1 MKSHETP
8 IKPYEFSGVHF
19 HLKEESVSD
28 YHNPVPD
35 TNPRVTHHHRIP
47 PMTGTRKNCNSTV
60 FVPLQ
65 FTVYQFTE
73 YHPVESLH

>member
-47 PMTGTRKNCNSTV
+47 LMTVTRAPIILIVSALIMQRYILGQV
-60 FVPLQ
+60 
-65 FTVYQFTE
+65 
-73 YHPVESLH
+73 